1 MTSLGEFKITQKYP
15 PKFTDRIQLY
25 SFPTPNGIKASA
37 MLEETGLAYEPH
49 LVKLNE
55 TTAPEFLSLNPN
67 NKIPA
72 IIDPNGPNGAPM
84 GLWESG
90 AILMYL
96 AEKSGTLYGASDVER
111 QQINQW
117 VMFQM
122 GGLGPMMGQFGY
134 FHKFAGSEIEDPR
147 PKQRYIDEVRR
158 LLNVLN
164 GHLEGRDYVV
174 GSQYSIA
181 DITSWPWIRAF
192 VSFYEGGDLVGYEDF
207 AHIQNWLERC
217 SSRPASQA
225 ALNIPDRD
233 G

>member
-1 MTSLGEFKITQKYP
+1 
-15 PKFTDRIQLY
+15 
-25 SFPTPNGIKASA
+25 
-37 MLEETGLAYEPH
+37 
-49 LVKLNE
+49 
-55 TTAPEFLSLNPN
+55 
-67 NKIPA
+67 
-72 IIDPNGPNGAPM
+72 
-84 GLWESG
+84 
-90 AILMYL
+90 MYL
-96 AEKSGTLYGASDVER
+96 AEKSGKLYGATDAER
-111 QQINQW
+111 HQINQW

-147 PKQRYIDEVRR
+147 PKQRYVDEVRR

-174 GSQYSIA
+174 GADYSIA

-192 VSFYEGGDLVGYEDF
+192 VSFYEGGDLVGYDTF
-207 AHIQNWLERC
+207 TNIQNWLERC
-217 SSRPASQA
+217 ASRVASQA